1 AELFTFFRLSQE
13 IRNWEPPRYVCCTL
27 LIVSDRLMPINSIF
41 GGIRFSGNLQNFMV
55 SMASWTWFF
64 LRKSAKT
71 HFWHLIWVCIK
82 IQQQRLLPDRVLT
95 LRDFHHLP
103 SRLNQPRA
111 KLYCS
116 EISKKLFPNY
126 HDRRTTIRTC
136 SNMCIHFEC
145 SLMFDK
151 RWRCV
156 TKVQVQDAIFRVAYP
171 TYVSRCLTLRAQC
184 LAFMQIRPL
193 EY

>member
-1 AELFTFFRLSQE
+1 AELSTFFRLSQE
-13 IRNWEPPRYVCCTL
+13 IRNWEPPRHVCCTL

-55 SMASWTWFF
+55 SMASWTW
-64 LRKSAKT
+64 
-71 HFWHLIWVCIK
+71 
-82 IQQQRLLPDRVLT
+82 
-95 LRDFHHLP
+95 DFHHLP

-136 SNMCIHFEC
+136 SNIVVRPHKILQDKTFYFAASSTSAEFWRNRFKIGKPWKGIAFVA
-145 SLMFDK
+145 STGKLNVLIRLMF
-151 RWRCV
+151 
-156 TKVQVQDAIFRVAYP
+156 
-171 TYVSRCLTLRAQC
+171 LLG
-184 LAFMQIRPL
+184 
-193 EY
+193 